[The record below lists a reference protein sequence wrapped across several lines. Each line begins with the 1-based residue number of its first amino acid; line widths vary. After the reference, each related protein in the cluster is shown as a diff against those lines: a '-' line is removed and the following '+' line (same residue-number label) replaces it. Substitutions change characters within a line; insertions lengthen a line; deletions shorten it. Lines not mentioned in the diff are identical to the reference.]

1 MQVDVYGDTLC
12 ALVSATALA
21 STGNQVQLH
30 LPAGPHAEQRS
41 NLPPAAHACQHV
53 WGVPI

>member
-30 LPAGPHAEQRS
+30 LPAGPHAEQLLVGS
-41 NLPPAAHACQHV
+41 TGCLDFGLPGGC
-53 WGVPI
+53 